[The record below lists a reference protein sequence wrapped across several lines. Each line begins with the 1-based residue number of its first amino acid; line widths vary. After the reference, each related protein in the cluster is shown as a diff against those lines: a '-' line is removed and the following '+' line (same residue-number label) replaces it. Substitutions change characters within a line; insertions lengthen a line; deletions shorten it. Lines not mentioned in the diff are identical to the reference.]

1 MKKIF
6 TSMAGGPLAIPA
18 LLILPVLF
26 AIFIG
31 IGFTRDDIIEDD
43 VYAIW
48 ASEKSDYYQD
58 AKYARSVGR
67 KAGASSLLAIA
78 TSRDGG
84 NLMTASRLDEIRNRM
99 EAMESVTV
107 STVTVVLLFIS
118 MLALLFLQSSFNHQS
133 TGVSAS
139 CENVKMDEFSHYFF
153 HLSRLAQITG
163 CVNPAISFGHPVV

>member
-1 MKKIF
+1 
-6 TSMAGGPLAIPA
+6 MAGGPLAIPA

-31 IGFTRDDIIEDD
+31 IGFTREDIIEDD

-84 NLMTASRLDEIRNRM
+84 NIMTASRLHEIRVRM
-99 EAMESVTV
+99 EAMENVTV
-107 STVTVVLLFIS
+107 STVTVT
-118 MLALLFLQSSFNHQS
+118 
-133 TGVSAS
+133 TGVCIVCIDTSTVVTAVTKSSIDECQAAS
-139 CENVKMDEFSHYFF
+139 VKMDEFSH
-153 HLSRLAQITG
+153 
-163 CVNPAISFGHPVV
+163 